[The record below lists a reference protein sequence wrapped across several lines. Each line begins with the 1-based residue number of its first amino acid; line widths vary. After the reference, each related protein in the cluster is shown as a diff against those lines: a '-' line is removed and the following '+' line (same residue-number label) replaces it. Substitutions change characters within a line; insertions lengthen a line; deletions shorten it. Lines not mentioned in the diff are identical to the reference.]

1 MIDFGGIAILLLCI
15 ENETSPKCAGLN
27 TLTGENCFITDLT
40 IRNRKKYRNFYIFG
54 CEWSRLSLI
63 IWLGEK
69 VGFTGSKKLIVE
81 TELVKFQRWKGAR
94 GKPPECPPPI
104 LSFASFL
111 SKNWLEGIQ
120 KMNALQPFKNET
132 GINIPFTPLYYMCCL

>member
-94 GKPPECPPPI
+94 GKPPECPPY
-104 LSFASFL
+104 SFFCFFSFL
-111 SKNWLEGIQ
+111 NDKSRSFYAPACLLFVFNKYVFGGI
-120 KMNALQPFKNET
+120 AF
-132 GINIPFTPLYYMCCL
+132 

>member
-1 MIDFGGIAILLLCI
+1 MIDFGGIPILLLCI

-40 IRNRKKYRNFYIFG
+40 IRNRKKYRYFYIFG

-69 VGFTGSKKLIVE
+69 VGFTGQKKMIVE
-81 TELVKFQRWKGAR
+81 T
-94 GKPPECPPPI
+94 
-104 LSFASFL
+104 
-111 SKNWLEGIQ
+111 
-120 KMNALQPFKNET
+120 
-132 GINIPFTPLYYMCCL
+132 